1 MCARAGGTA
10 GLTELQR
17 ETAREAGHACPS
29 SCDGQHPASSGCL
42 CSSRPSGPRRNG
54 MHPSLLLLPRASW
67 SSELAPQ
74 SGWSM
79 GQAAGQLT
87 GAQLNR
93 PAELPDRWATG
104 LCRCQAPARRAGLR
118 CLSGC
123 MHATARG
130 EGLCSRGR
138 PCLQASGGRCG
149 DIVPSPVAVCVWVL
163 HSPGHT
169 GRATQGSV
177 CVREGEGQVA
187 EVPDPVRPWDP
198 LHRVCGGV
206 PDSITGSPVP
216 QTVPSLSWQEVAG
229 GRVGAWLYRLGG
241 QRSEGRARLQRPSP
255 RTLC

>member
-1 MCARAGGTA
+1 MRAPAAVTASTPPPVGVCVPPARLALGVTGCT
-10 GLTELQR
+10 R
-17 ETAREAGHACPS
+17 
-29 SCDGQHPASSGCL
+29 ASSFCPEPRGA
-42 CSSRPSGPRRNG
+42 PS
-54 MHPSLLLLPRASW
+54 
-67 SSELAPQ
+67 
-74 SGWSM
+74 WSM

-123 MHATARG
+123 MHAMALG

-206 PDSITGSPVP
+206 PDSITSSPVP

-229 GRVGAWLYRLGG
+229 GRGG
-241 QRSEGRARLQRPSP
+241 GLAVQTGGTEVRG
-255 RTLC
+255 